1 MSSVIATI
9 GDYLHKHPALLP
21 GVRKHIQQLRDKEQT
36 DSVYFLRD
44 KQNAWWFL
52 GIYSNKFVDRYHT
65 ILSSDA
71 HQRFSD
77 FLDRSGFQPALTL
90 WHEPRM
96 SEEFWLSV
104 WNNFH
109 DDIPLMQSIVDGV
122 YRDIAFAKVEKT
134 IYTNGFAIV
143 AARVF
148 PDKYEVAEKLSQLDD
163 LGMSHGFVTGILDD
177 NIIDSYFSFE
187 MTVLPRARAGNL
199 ATSGSL
205 FNKVGEKSIMPME
218 PAKKEWLEDFFGSGI
233 VEKLETRTKGA
244 EEALELLLSFKDDG
258 EDHTEMDDTT
268 TVAAETQAEETPEV
282 TPVTEEAPAT
292 EDVVEAPEQ
301 QPVTM
306 QQMLDFLNP
315 LKEVLEGI
323 AADVREAKADAKEA
337 KDATTALSR
346 DVSEVRQTDDQKIA
360 ATIAPQTFWGSIG
373 GYRASES
380 PDTVVEAETP
390 APAPKLPEAANPNI
404 NPFGELLG
412 LALRGQRE

>member
-1 MSSVIATI
+1 MTSMITAI
-9 GDYLHKHPALLP
+9 GDYLYKHSALLP
-21 GVRKHIQQLRDKEQT
+21 GVRKHIQQLREAEKPDT
-36 DSVYFLRD
+36 GSVYFLRD

-52 GIYSNKFVDRYHT
+52 GIYSNKFVDRYQT

-109 DDIPLMQSIVDGV
+109 NDIPLMQSIVDGV

-134 IYTNGFAIV
+134 IYANGFAVV

-148 PDKYEVAEKLSQLDD
+148 PDKYDIAEKLSQYDD

-187 MTVLPRARAGNL
+187 MTVLPRERAGNL

-218 PAKKEWLEDFFGSGI
+218 PAKKEWLEEFFGPGI

-244 EEALELLLSFKDDG
+244 EKALELLLSFKDDG
-258 EDHTEMDDTT
+258 EDETNMDETIPVVTETP
-268 TVAAETQAEETPEV
+268 AAEIAAEETPVAE
-282 TPVTEEAPAT
+282 P
-292 EDVVEAPEQ
+292 DVVETPENPTVTLQ
-301 QPVTM
+301 QLM
-306 QQMLDFLNP
+306 EWLAP
-315 LKEVLEGI
+315 LKPAIEELT
-323 AADVREAKADAKEA
+323 AAVREAKADAKEA
-337 KDATTALSR
+337 KDAVATLSR

-373 GYRASES
+373 GYRASEA
-380 PDTVVEAETP
+380 PDNVVEAETP

-404 NPFGELLG
+404 SPFGELLG
-412 LALRGQRE
+412 LAFRGQRE